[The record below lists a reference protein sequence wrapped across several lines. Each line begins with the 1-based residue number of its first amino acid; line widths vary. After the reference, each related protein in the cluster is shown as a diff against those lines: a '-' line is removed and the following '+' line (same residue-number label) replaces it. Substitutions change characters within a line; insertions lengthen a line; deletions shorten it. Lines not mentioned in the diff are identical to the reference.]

1 VRWGDGL
8 TGCWAC
14 TLSVLVVIGSGAWI
28 WCSTTEG
35 ILKLASLALTSKL
48 DLGVSALHFGLGV
61 WILYV
66 ECVVWMVRCSGKM
79 VPCFRSGFEV
89 EGEWDSGV
97 VCSAADELLRI
108 AFLSRKGPPLFC
120 GPLICVFQRIIRLS
134 CTPAYLTHQIG
145 QSTGQTSARE
155 LSNGAKKAI
164 SPGFE
169 SQTEAD
175 HHHDR

>member
-97 VCSAADELLRI
+97 VLLSCGRAAAHRFLIAEGAT
-108 AFLSRKGPPLFC
+108 AFLRASDLRVSAYHTSFMHAGVPYSSDWPINGPD
-120 GPLICVFQRIIRLS
+120 LS
-134 CTPAYLTHQIG
+134 
-145 QSTGQTSARE
+145 S
-155 LSNGAKKAI
+155 
-164 SPGFE
+164 
-169 SQTEAD
+169 
-175 HHHDR
+175 